1 MKNTRMKALLIGIA
15 FLGMFGIV
23 RAEETAETA
32 APEGVTVSGELST
45 DITFGDATSFTSPY
59 TGLRFSGDGWAVS
72 TNLSDGMVNIEEAKF
87 NWSVTDDVTLTFGK
101 QAEPYGI
108 AWGLHRP
115 SNNPFISTPRDHS
128 TYDGVGV
135 GVTKWGVGF
144 NALYSNANEEGEN
157 FWGMRVAYTN
167 WNTTIGLSLNSN
179 EAQLLD
185 VSGDHSILGIPVQ
198 TSFEYDLAA
207 EDEAGESDPSYW
219 LRGKVS
225 PEFAKGAF
233 FMLGYNS
240 NEELS
245 YGLGYNCSDKV
256 YISTELSSGV
266 EDDES
271 DLSIR
276 VSYKF

>member
-1 MKNTRMKALLIGIA
+1 V
-15 FLGMFGIV
+15 LGLVGV
-23 RAEETAETA
+23 VQAEEAEVATLN
-32 APEGVTVSGELST
+32 VSGELSS
-45 DITFGDATSFTSPY
+45 DITFGDNVSFTTPY
-59 TGLRFSGDGWAVS
+59 TGLTLSGEGFEISSNLTENEDGTYGFS
-72 TNLSDGMVNIEEAKF
+72 LEEAKYS
-87 NWSVTDDVTLTFGK
+87 WSVTDDVTLTFGK

-115 SNNPFISTPRDHS
+115 SNNPFISLPREHS
-128 TYDGVGV
+128 VQDGVGV

-144 NALYSNANEEGEN
+144 NALYSNADEEGN
-157 FWGMRVAYTN
+157 NYWGARVSYSAF
-167 WNTTIGLSLNSN
+167 NTTFGLSLNSN

-266 EDDES
+266 EGDES
-271 DLSIR
+271 DFAIR
-276 VSYKF
+276 ASYKF